1 MTAKAVT
8 REYALVA
15 LGRYTVNATCLS
27 AHDPT
32 DAFLVGSYPLPAA
45 NKITFLQKAF
55 LQLSKDVSLQLSD
68 AAAKILVWRANYG
81 ILNLFENSWHS
92 MRRKFLLSTK
102 LPRSGR
108 NYS

>member
-27 AHDPT
+27 ICDST
-32 DAFLVGSYPLPAA
+32 DIFLVGSYPLPAA
-45 NKITFLQKAF
+45 NKITFRQKAF
-55 LQLSKDVSLQLSD
+55 PPLSKDANLQLSD

-81 ILNLFENSWHS
+81 ILSLFENSWPC
-92 MRRKFLLSTK
+92 MRRKFS
-102 LPRSGR
+102 
-108 NYS
+108 